1 MEPGSKINDRYEI
14 IRLLG
19 EGGMGNVYLVKD
31 FVENRVVALKL
42 IKDKFF
48 SNKAIDRFKN
58 EFKIVSA
65 LKHPNII
72 KVYDLDV
79 YKETDT
85 YFFTME
91 FVEGENLTTAF
102 PDLSY
107 KEKLE
112 ILLQIARGLNYI
124 HNRHIIHFDIKTDNI
139 FLIKEKEGIKAKIM
153 DFGLANLVEDFSG
166 KVRGTLIYIAPE
178 VLLKKDIDYRV
189 DLYSL
194 GMVIYY
200 IFSGKLPFDE
210 CKSVKEIVQRK
221 LEESFREEVAFSSIQ
236 ENFVKNLIKDLCAAR
251 KEDRIHSA
259 QQLILYL
266 ETALEMNIREEE
278 ERIETIFNNEYY
290 DKTNLLTE
298 LQDEYLNFCLRT
310 EKRTGMLISVISEN
324 GNGKTQLMDS
334 FNIRSQL
341 NRIPSLYLTVE
352 KEESTVNIFFRKLIF
367 GLIGFLDKNETGS
380 EIFEKANG
388 LINSDGTFVQDKE
401 LIFKIRTILKD
412 IFDNLNTKQ
421 SILLLIDDITNLE
434 ETGKDLMN
442 YIFNIA
448 VTSPLFV
455 ILSIDIDLVD
465 REECKLKSYEDIY
478 YLIPPKRYYIENLK
492 IGDVKKYISF
502 LLRTSSDNIDDRIIP
517 YVLKESNG
525 NMFLVKSY
533 LEFLI
538 THKYFNLKEGKYE
551 FEFPENISYHSKILD
566 IYQARFANLSQNE
579 KFIFLFIAGKF
590 DEGANYEKIRHI
602 FDIDDLRSIMS
613 KLQRMSLI
621 DFRIKRGDKY
631 YFIKNENFT
640 KVIRNV
646 SKEDRQSFYDRLTEY
661 YGAKKKR
668 SLITYTYCL
677 IKSSAEGKIKKKQLK
692 ETIEYCREHNL
703 NIDRKNFLIFYY
715 KSFNITTKTR
725 ISILKDLY
733 LLLISMGSFDEA
745 FIYYKELLKNIKLP
759 KRSPEYAQIIS
770 DSICFSRTQI
780 SLHKKSEF
788 LQKASSVL
796 KKSGDLDQYLKVLFK
811 RLTFLTRT
819 GRIKICKDLIDH
831 ELKKN
836 SSAMDETTRK
846 AVLATGE
853 YFASASLIQKSE
865 IYLKLIHIYKYLEAD
880 FVYPNETL
888 DINLTLVFDLIVKRK
903 IRTAAE
909 LCETLLKNPSHDLNK
924 VEELTLNYL
933 YANLMLRSGKLKKA
947 YELLSA
953 IEQISVKKAIG
964 NNLITVISDKVEAM
978 TNMRMTA
985 SKVDNEY
992 EKAIT
997 LGKRFRD
1004 YLGLFRIYS
1013 KYINFLIGTGRW
1025 RDAEINIRFA
1035 MNLISKVANKDEIKR
1050 FIVSLAYYHYIIK
1063 DPEGFT
1069 HYKKNILRIYPELE
1083 NSAGIKLL
1091 FSQIELLFSMYST
1104 EVTGKIIQEIPKA
1117 SSRYIKMLLSM
1128 KYFNNSVNNYSD
1140 PAERSGLVSHIEE
1153 LKSSFTDTPH
1163 IYDYFDV
1170 IESLMNE
1177 NYAQSLKITV
1187 KLGKDNYAKGYIFDS
1202 YFPILSS
1209 YFYFRNRSQKRN
1221 ADFFEDKLNLLS
1233 EKLMSNMPSE
1243 KRENFQ
1249 TKYWAI

>member
-58 EFKIVSA
+58 EFRIVSA

-91 FVEGENLTTAF
+91 FVEGENLTSAF
-102 PDLSY
+102 PELSY

-178 VLLKKDIDYRV
+178 VLLKKEIDYRV

-200 IFSGKLPFDE
+200 IFSNKLPFDE
-210 CKSVKEIVQRK
+210 CKSVKEIVQKK
-221 LEESFREEVAFSSIQ
+221 LEEAFRDEEAFNSIR
-236 ENFVKNLIKDLCAAR
+236 ENFVKNLIKDLCSAR

-290 DKTNLLTE
+290 DKNNLLTE

-334 FNIRSQL
+334 FNIKSQL
-341 NRIPSLYLTVE
+341 NRIPSLYLVVE

-367 GLIGFLDKNETGS
+367 GLIGFLDKNETS
-380 EIFEKANG
+380 SKIFENASD
-388 LINSDGTFVQDKE
+388 LINSDGSFKQDRE
-401 LIFKIRTILKD
+401 LIFKVRTVIKE
-412 IFDNLNTKQ
+412 IFDNLSTKQ

-434 ETGKDLMN
+434 ETGKDLITFM
-442 YIFNIA
+442 FNLA

-465 REECKLKSYEDIY
+465 REECRLNLYEDIY
-478 YLIPPKRYYIENLK
+478 YLIPPKRYYIDNLK
-492 IGDVKKYISF
+492 VAEVKKYVSF
-502 LLRTSSDNIDDRIIP
+502 LLRTLPENIDDRIIP
-517 YVLKESNG
+517 YVMKESNG

-538 THKYFNLKEGKYE
+538 SHKYFNLKEGKYE
-551 FEFPENISYHSKILD
+551 FEFPENISYHSKIID

-590 DEGANYEKIRHI
+590 DEGANYDKIRQI
-602 FDIDDLRSIMS
+602 FDIDDLRGIMS

-646 SKEDRQSFYDRLTEY
+646 SKEDRQNFYDRLTEY

-725 ISILKDLY
+725 ITILKDLY

-745 FIYYKELLKNIKLP
+745 FIYYKELLKNIKIP

-788 LQKASSVL
+788 LKKASSVL
-796 KKSGDLDQYLKVLFK
+796 KRSGDFDQYLKVLFK

-819 GRIKICKDLIDH
+819 GRIKICSDLIAH

-836 SSAMDETTRK
+836 SSVFDDTTLK
-846 AVLATGE
+846 AVTAARE
-853 YFASASLIQKSE
+853 YFASAPLIQKSE

-880 FVYPNETL
+880 FVYPGETL
-888 DINLTLVFDLIVKRK
+888 DINLTLIFNLIVNRK

-924 VEELTLNYL
+924 VEELTLKYL
-933 YANLMLRSGKLKKA
+933 YANLMLRTGKLKRA

-953 IEQISVKKAIG
+953 IEQISVKKTIG

-985 SKVDNEY
+985 SKVDAEF

-1004 YLGLFRIYS
+1004 YLGLFRIYT

-1035 MNLISKVANKDEIKR
+1035 MNLVSKVANKDEIKR

-1063 DPEGFT
+1063 DPEGYT
-1069 HYKKNILRIYPELE
+1069 VYQNNILRIYPELE
-1083 NSAGIKLL
+1083 NSPGMKILL
-1091 FSQIELLFSMYST
+1091 SQIELLFSMYSN
-1104 EVTGKIIQEIPKA
+1104 EVTVKVMQEIPKA
-1117 SSRYIKMLLSM
+1117 SSRYIKMLLLM
-1128 KYFNNSVNNYSD
+1128 KYFNNSSNNYES
-1140 PAERSGLVSHIEE
+1140 PMYESELTALTEE
-1153 LKSSFTDTPH
+1153 LKSAFADTPY

-1170 IESLMNE
+1170 IESLISE
-1177 NYAQSLKITV
+1177 KYAYSLKVTV

-1209 YFYFRNRSQKRN
+1209 FFYFKTRSQKRN
-1221 ADFFEDKLNLLS
+1221 AEFFEEKLNLLS
-1233 EKLMSNMPSE
+1233 EKLIGNMPSE

-1249 TKYWAI
+1249 NKYWVI

>member
-1 MEPGSKINDRYEI
+1 MEPGNKINDRYEI

-31 FVENRVVALKL
+31 FVENRIVALKL
-42 IKDKFF
+42 IKEKFF

-58 EFKIVSA
+58 EFKLVSA

-102 PDLSY
+102 AELSY

-139 FLIKEKEGIKAKIM
+139 FLIREKEGIKAKIM

-200 IFSGKLPFDE
+200 IFSNKLPFDE
-210 CKSVKEIVQRK
+210 CKSVKEIVQKK
-221 LEESFREEVAFSSIQ
+221 LEESFREEEAFSSIQ
-236 ENFVKNLIKDLCAAR
+236 ENFVKNLVKDLCAAR

-290 DKTNLLTE
+290 DKSNLLTD
-298 LQDEYLNFCLRT
+298 LQDEYLNFCLRN

-334 FNIRSQL
+334 FNIKSQL

-352 KEESTVNIFFRKLIF
+352 KEEGAVNIFFRKFIF
-367 GLIGFLDKNETGS
+367 GLIGFLEKNEISSG
-380 EIFEKANG
+380 IFDKANA
-388 LINSDGTFVQDKE
+388 LINTDGSFVQDRE
-401 LIFKIRTILKD
+401 LIFKIRTVIKE

-434 ETGKDLMN
+434 DTGKDLMTF
-442 YIFNIA
+442 IFNLS

-465 REECKLKSYEDIY
+465 REECRLKSYENIY

-492 IGDVKKYISF
+492 VNEVKKYISF
-502 LLRTSSDNIDDRIIP
+502 LLRTAAENIDEKIIP
-517 YVLKESNG
+517 YVMKESNG

-538 THKYFNLKEGKYE
+538 SHKYFNLKEGRYE
-551 FEFPENISYHSKILD
+551 FEFPENISYHSKIID

-590 DEGANYEKIRHI
+590 DEGANYDKIRHI

-631 YFIKNENFT
+631 FFIKNENFT

-677 IKSSAEGKIKKKQLK
+677 IKSSAEGRIKKKQLK

-725 ISILKDLY
+725 VSILKDLY

-745 FIYYKELLKNIKLP
+745 FIYYKELLKNIKIP
-759 KRSPEYAQIIS
+759 KRSAEYAQIIS

-788 LQKASSVL
+788 LKKASSVL
-796 KKSGDLDQYLKVLFK
+796 KKTGDFDQYLKVFFK

-819 GRIKICKDLIDH
+819 GRIKVCRDMIEH

-836 SSAMDETTRK
+836 SAVLDDTTLK
-846 AVLATGE
+846 AVTAAGM
-853 YFASASLIQKSE
+853 YFSNASLIQKSE

-880 FVYPNETL
+880 FVYPAETL
-888 DINLTLVFDLIVKRK
+888 DINLALIFDLIVTRK
-903 IRTAAE
+903 SRTAAE
-909 LCETLLKNPSHDLNK
+909 LCETLLKNPSHDINK
-924 VEELTLNYL
+924 VEELTLKYL
-933 YANLMLRSGKLKKA
+933 YANLMLRSGKLKRA

-953 IEQISVKKAIG
+953 IEQISVKKTIG

-978 TNMRMTA
+978 SNMRMTA
-985 SKVDNEY
+985 SKVDIEF

-1013 KYINFLIGTGRW
+1013 KYVNFLIGTGRW

-1035 MNLISKVANKDEIKR
+1035 MNLVSKVANKDEIKR

-1063 DPEGFT
+1063 DPEG
-1069 HYKKNILRIYPELE
+1069 YNAYQKNILRIYPELE
-1083 NSAGIKLL
+1083 NSPAMKVL
-1091 FSQIELLFSMYST
+1091 FSQIELLFSMYSK
-1104 EVTGKIIQEIPKA
+1104 EVTEKIIQELPKVSA
-1117 SSRYIKMLLSM
+1117 RYIKMLLLM
-1128 KYFNNSVNNYSD
+1128 KYFNNSANNYEGD
-1140 PAERSGLVSHIEE
+1140 HNNLRLTGLIGE
-1153 LKSSFTDTPH
+1153 LKSSFSDTPH

-1170 IESLMNE
+1170 IESLISE
-1177 NYAQSLKITV
+1177 NYSYSLKTTV
-1187 KLGKDNYAKGYIFDS
+1187 KLGKENYAKGYIFDS

-1209 YFYFRNRSQKRN
+1209 FFYFRNRSQKRN
-1221 ADFFEDKLNLLS
+1221 AEFFEEKLNLLS
-1233 EKLMSNMPSE
+1233 EKLIANMPSE

-1249 TKYWAI
+1249 NKYWAI

>member
-58 EFKIVSA
+58 EFKLVSA

-79 YKETDT
+79 YKDTDT

-102 PDLSY
+102 PELSY

-139 FLIKEKEGIKAKIM
+139 FLIKEKEGIKAKVM

-200 IFSGKLPFDE
+200 IFSNKLPFDE
-210 CKSVKEIVQRK
+210 CKSVKEIVQKK
-221 LEESFREEVAFSSIQ
+221 LEEAFREEEAFNSIR

-290 DKTNLLTE
+290 DKNNLLTE

-334 FNIRSQL
+334 FNIKSQL
-341 NRIPSLYLTVE
+341 NRIPSLYFTVE
-352 KEESTVNIFFRKLIF
+352 KEEGTVNIFFRKLIF
-367 GLIGFLDKNETGS
+367 GLIGFLDKNETSSG
-380 EIFEKANG
+380 IFDKANA
-388 LINSDGTFVQDKE
+388 LINTDGSFVQDRE
-401 LIFKIRTILKD
+401 LIFKIRTVIKE

-434 ETGKDLMN
+434 DTGKDLMTF
-442 YIFNIA
+442 IFNLS

-465 REECKLKSYEDIY
+465 RQECRLKSYEDIY
-478 YLIPPKRYYIENLK
+478 YLIPPKRFYIENLK
-492 IGDVKKYISF
+492 IIEIKKYISF
-502 LLRTSSDNIDDRIIP
+502 LLRTAPENIDDKIIP
-517 YVLKESNG
+517 YVMKESNG

-538 THKYFNLKEGKYE
+538 SHKYFNLKEGRYE
-551 FEFPENISYHSKILD
+551 FEFPENISYHSKIID

-590 DEGANYEKIRHI
+590 DEGANYDKIRHI

-631 YFIKNENFT
+631 FFIKNENFT

-677 IKSSAEGKIKKKQLK
+677 IKSSAEGRIKKKQLK
-692 ETIEYCREHNL
+692 ETIEYCREHSL

-725 ISILKDLY
+725 VSILKDLY

-745 FIYYKELLKNIKLP
+745 FTYYKELLKNIKIP
-759 KRSPEYAQIIS
+759 KRSAEYAQIIS

-788 LQKASSVL
+788 LKKASSVL
-796 KKSGDLDQYLKVLFK
+796 KRTGDFDQYLKVFFK

-819 GRIKICKDLIDH
+819 GRIKICRDLIEH

-836 SSAMDETTRK
+836 SAVLDDTTLK
-846 AVLATGE
+846 AVSAVGV
-853 YFASASLIQKSE
+853 YFSNASLIQKSE

-880 FVYPNETL
+880 FVYPAETL
-888 DINLTLVFDLIVKRK
+888 DINLALILDLIVTRK
-903 IRTAAE
+903 SRTAAE
-909 LCETLLKNPSHDLNK
+909 LCETLLKNHSHDINK
-924 VEELTLNYL
+924 VEELTLKYL
-933 YANLMLRSGKLKKA
+933 YANLMLRSGKLKRA

-953 IEQISVKKAIG
+953 IEQISIKKTIG

-978 TNMRMTA
+978 SNMRMSA
-985 SKVDNEY
+985 AKVDIEF

-1013 KYINFLIGTGRW
+1013 KYVNFLIGTGRW
-1025 RDAEINIRFA
+1025 RDVEINIRFA
-1035 MNLISKVANKDEIKR
+1035 MNLVSKVANKDEIKR

-1063 DPEGFT
+1063 DPEG
-1069 HYKKNILRIYPELE
+1069 YDAYQKNILRIYPELE
-1083 NSAGIKLL
+1083 NSPAMKVLL
-1091 FSQIELLFSMYST
+1091 SQIELLFSMYSK
-1104 EVTGKIIQEIPKA
+1104 EVTEKIIQELPKVSA
-1117 SSRYIKMLLSM
+1117 RYIKMLLLM
-1128 KYFNNSVNNYSD
+1128 KYFNNSANNYEGDRNNS
-1140 PAERSGLVSHIEE
+1140 RLTGLIGE
-1153 LKSSFTDTPH
+1153 LKSSFSDTPH

-1170 IESLMNE
+1170 IESLISE
-1177 NYAQSLKITV
+1177 NYAYSLKTTV
-1187 KLGKDNYAKGYIFDS
+1187 KLGKENYAKGYIFDS

-1209 YFYFRNRSQKRN
+1209 FFYFRNRSQKRN
-1221 ADFFEDKLNLLS
+1221 AEFFEEKLNLLS
-1233 EKLMSNMPSE
+1233 EKLIGNMPSE

-1249 TKYWAI
+1249 NKYWAI

>member
-1 MEPGSKINDRYEI
+1 MQPGSKINDRYEI

-31 FVENRVVALKL
+31 YVENRTVALKL

-58 EFKIVSA
+58 EFRIVSA

-102 PDLSY
+102 PNLSY

-139 FLIKEKEGIKAKIM
+139 FLIKEKNSYKAKIM

-166 KVRGTLIYIAPE
+166 KVRGTLVYIAPE

-200 IFSGKLPFDE
+200 IFSSKLPFDE
-210 CKSVKEIVQRK
+210 CKSVKEIVQKK
-221 LEESFREEVAFSSIQ
+221 LEESFRTEKAFSSIT
-236 ENFVKNLIKDLCAAR
+236 ENFVKNLIKDLCAAK

-290 DKTNLLTE
+290 DRSNILND

-310 EKRTGMLISVISEN
+310 EKRTGMLVSVISEN
-324 GNGKTQLMDS
+324 GNGKTQLLDS
-334 FNIRSQL
+334 FNIKTQL

-367 GLIGFLDKNETGS
+367 GLIGFLEKNDTGR
-380 EIFEKANG
+380 EIFENASS
-388 LINSDGTFVQDKE
+388 LINSEGAFLQDRDI
-401 LIFKIRTILKD
+401 IFKIRTVMKD
-412 IFDNLNTKQ
+412 IFDNLSSKQ
-421 SILLLIDDITNLE
+421 SIMLMVDDITNLE
-434 ETGKDLMN
+434 DQGRDLMN
-442 YIFNIA
+442 FVFNLA

-455 ILSIDIDLVD
+455 ILTIDLDLVESETC
-465 REECKLKSYEDIY
+465 RLKSYEEIY
-478 YLIPPKRYYIENLK
+478 YLIPPKRYYVENLK
-492 IGDVKKYISF
+492 ISEVKKYISF
-502 LLRTSSDNIDDRIIP
+502 LLRTTPESIDEKIIP
-517 YVLKESNG
+517 YVMKESNG

-538 THKYFNLKEGKYE
+538 SHKYFNLKEGRYE
-551 FEFPENISYHSKILD
+551 FEFPENISYHSKIVD

-590 DEGANYEKIRHI
+590 DEGANYDKIRHI
-602 FDIDDLRSIMS
+602 FDIDDLKSIMS

-621 DFRIKRGDKY
+621 DFKIKRGDKY

-646 SKEDRQSFYDRLTEY
+646 SKEDRQQFYDRLAAY
-661 YGAKKKR
+661 YGGKKKR

-677 IKSSAEGKIKKKQLK
+677 IKSSAEGRVKKKQLR
-692 ETIEYCREHNL
+692 ETIEYCKEHNL

-715 KSFNITTKTR
+715 KSFNLTTKTR

-745 FIYYKELLKNIKLP
+745 FIYYKELLKKITIP
-759 KRSPEYAQIIS
+759 KKSPEYAQIIS
-770 DSICFSRTQI
+770 DSLCFSRNQI

-788 LQKASSVL
+788 LKKASSVL
-796 KKSGDLDQYLKVLFK
+796 KDIGDFEQYLKVLYK

-836 SSAMDETTRK
+836 QDIFDEDTKLTVSMLGDYFSNSA
-846 AVLATGE
+846 
-853 YFASASLIQKSE
+853 LIQKSE
-865 IYLKLIHIYKYLEAD
+865 IYLKLVHIYKYLEAD

-888 DINLTLVFDLIVKRK
+888 DLLLVMIFDMIVTRK
-903 IRTAAE
+903 ARTASE
-909 LCETLLKNPSHDLNK
+909 LCDTMLQEGMNSLNK

-933 YANLMLRSGKLKKA
+933 YANLLLRSGQLKKA
-947 YELLSA
+947 FEILSK
-953 IEQISVKKAIG
+953 IEQISVKKTIG
-964 NNLITVISDKVEAM
+964 NNLITVITDKIEAM
-978 TNMRMTA
+978 TNMRKT
-985 SKVDNEY
+985 STKVDLEF

-1004 YLGLFRIYS
+1004 YIGLFRIYN
-1013 KYINFLIGTGRW
+1013 KYILFLIGSGRW

-1035 MNLISKVANKDEIKR
+1035 MNLIMKVENKDEIKR
-1050 FIVSLAYYHYIIK
+1050 FVVSLAYYHYIIK
-1063 DPEGFT
+1063 DPEGYFN
-1069 HYKKNILRIYPELE
+1069 YQSNILRIYPDLE
-1083 NSAGIKLL
+1083 TSSGMKVL
-1091 FSQIELLFSMYST
+1091 FSQIELLYSMYSK
-1104 EVTGKIIQEIPKA
+1104 EVSEKIVREIPQS
-1117 SSRYIKMLLSM
+1117 SSRFIRMLLVM
-1128 KYFNNSVNNYSD
+1128 KYFNNSVNNNDGTLQS
-1140 PAERSGLVSHIEE
+1140 AS
-1153 LKSSFTDTPH
+1153 LKAILPDIKNTFADIPY
-1163 IYDYFDV
+1163 IYDYFE
-1170 IESLMNE
+1170 ILECLINE
-1177 NYAQSLKITV
+1177 DYVNSLKITV
-1187 KLGKDNYAKGYIFDS
+1187 RLGKDNYGKGYIFDS

-1209 YFYFRNRSQKRN
+1209 YFYFRNRSDLRN
-1221 ADFFEDKLNLLS
+1221 AEFFEEKLNILTA
-1233 EKLMSNMPSE
+1233 KLAGNLPSE
-1243 KRENFQ
+1243 KREGFQ
-1249 TKYWAI
+1249 NKYWAI